1 MKLFFTD
8 MDGTLLNDEKQIPA
22 RNKQAIQKILSKG
35 HGFIICSGRSRASI
49 APFIEELGLNQK
61 GCYAI
66 LYNGGSILDC
76 YTGKFLYQNTIPLD
90 YVRHIFKEARAF
102 GLHCQTYEGDYV
114 LTERDSPE
122 LQQYKWSSKMEVKI
136 DPDLVWHLKEEPIK
150 ILTSS
155 LSDRPHHEAY
165 RAHMEAWA
173 KGKISIFFSGPYY
186 LEHVMEGVSKGAA
199 IRALCDY
206 LHLPL
211 SCTVSIGDA
220 ENDISMLNTTFFSV
234 CMKNG
239 TEEAKKHSNYIT
251 SLDNNQ
257 GGVAEVL
264 EKFISLSC

>member
-8 MDGTLLNDEKQIPA
+8 MDGTLLDDKKQIPE
-22 RNKQAIQKILSKG
+22 RNKQAIHQLLASG
-35 HGFIICSGRSRASI
+35 HGFVICSGRSHSSI
-49 APFIEELGLNQK
+49 APFIKELGLNRK

-76 YTGKFLYQNTIPLD
+76 HTGEFLYKKTIPMD
-90 YVRHIFKEARAF
+90 YVRHIFQEARAF
-102 GLHCQTYEGDYV
+102 GLHCQTYGGDYV

-136 DPDLVWHLKEEPIK
+136 DPDLIWHLKEEPVK

-155 LSDRPHHEAY
+155 LNDRARHEAY
-165 RAHMEAWA
+165 RAHMENWA
-173 KGKISIFFSGPYY
+173 KGRISIFFSGPYY
-186 LEHVMEGVSKGAA
+186 LEHVMEDVSKGNA
-199 IRALCDY
+199 IRFLCEH
-206 LHLPL
+206 LRLPL
-211 SCTVSIGDA
+211 SCTIGIGDA
-220 ENDISMLNTTFFSV
+220 ENDISMLETTAFSV

-257 GGVAEVL
+257 GGVAQVI